1 MPWMP
6 PAAGEATASGGKSG
20 HGAGKALLGMIP
32 DLFDA
37 KRNADADAERRGQA
51 RPDFPSVVKQHISN
65 GYLKPN
71 AVAEKLVALRFA
83 ASSHRHVARVAIFS
97 GMMGWDPHHPKPWDN
112 TKAAACLLLMLWLQ
126 PQRVDEAAKAT
137 SKVTGVLV
145 EEHVALELRL
155 EDVDEII
162 KHLLRKRLVSAKGA
176 GVLKEEAATLAVE
189 QQLPPA
195 SSSAPASAV
204 DVEAL
209 LIRWMGTWGS
219 WEKSEEKQVLSS
231 IINKFGG
238 GSPFKTKS

>member
-1 MPWMP
+1 MR
-6 PAAGEATASGGKSG
+6 
-20 HGAGKALLGMIP
+20 
-32 DLFDA
+32 D
-37 KRNADADAERRGQA
+37 Q
-51 RPDFPSVVKQHISN
+51 
-65 GYLKPN
+65 
-71 AVAEKLVALRFA
+71 
-83 ASSHRHVARVAIFS
+83 
-97 GMMGWDPHHPKPWDN
+97 
-112 TKAAACLLLMLWLQ
+112 
-126 PQRVDEAAKAT
+126 
-137 SKVTGVLV
+137 
-145 EEHVALELRL
+145 
-155 EDVDEII
+155 VDEII